1 MNSNIILNLCP
12 QLTRVTV
19 PLRFFQSCGPFHAV
33 TGQTPFRQNHAKMRR
48 LTAHS
53 ERHHIADMTA
63 AENMHM
69 AAAGDTKITA
79 VILVGQGETD
89 PYAVRIRKDRFVN
102 SSLLLTWAYS

>member
-1 MNSNIILNLCP
+1 
-12 QLTRVTV
+12 
-19 PLRFFQSCGPFHAV
+19 
-33 TGQTPFRQNHAKMRR
+33 MRR

-89 PYAVRIRKDRFVN
+89 PYAVRIRKDRIGIFLNETGAGIRMKIRRLRVV
-102 SSLLLTWAYS
+102 YCHCF